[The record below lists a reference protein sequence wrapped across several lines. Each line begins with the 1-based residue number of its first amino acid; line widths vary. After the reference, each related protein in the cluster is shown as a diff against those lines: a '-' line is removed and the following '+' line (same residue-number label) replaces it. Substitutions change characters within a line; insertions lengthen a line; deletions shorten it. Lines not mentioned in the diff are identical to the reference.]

1 MALTASLRWLGRAV
15 EQTATSAGLVTVDL
29 RLPDIRF
36 LPHYH
41 EKVKQPLAT
50 RQAAALLG
58 YRVAAIDQTGSLVFR
73 SGLIGPF
80 KVQGTSPVAIP
91 QIPKGWQI
99 LPFRLFLA
107 SALRG
112 LYSIYAIY
120 RGMGLVL
127 GVVFGLVLG
136 FGDGVCLQRLL
147 RLENSIQCF
156 RALHNSWVILSLV
169 RLNKSHRRVYPAL
182 VASPNSPDRWRTG
195 SGFRFELLAGN

>member
-1 MALTASLRWLGRAV
+1 M
-15 EQTATSAGLVTVDL
+15 
-29 RLPDIRF
+29 
-36 LPHYH
+36 
-41 EKVKQPLAT
+41 
-50 RQAAALLG
+50 
-58 YRVAAIDQTGSLVFR
+58 
-73 SGLIGPF
+73 
-80 KVQGTSPVAIP
+80 AIP
-91 QIPKGWQI
+91 QIPKGWQV

-120 RGMGLVL
+120 RGVGVGV
-127 GVVFGLVLG
+127 GVVFGVVLG

-195 SGFRFELLAGN
+195 SGFRFGLPLEIKLAASPRPPFIRRNYEPYRATDSTQRDRRIFIREPVEIP

>member
-1 MALTASLRWLGRAV
+1 
-15 EQTATSAGLVTVDL
+15 
-29 RLPDIRF
+29 
-36 LPHYH
+36 
-41 EKVKQPLAT
+41 
-50 RQAAALLG
+50 
-58 YRVAAIDQTGSLVFR
+58 
-73 SGLIGPF
+73 
-80 KVQGTSPVAIP
+80 VAIP

-112 LYSIYAIY
+112 LYSICPIY
-120 RGMGLVL
+120 RGVGG
-127 GVVFGLVLG
+127 GVGGGFGLDLG

-147 RLENSIQCF
+147 RLENSIPVFQG
-156 RALHNSWVILSLV
+156 AAQLWVILSLV